1 MIIEYPTV
9 HVVPKDQATEY
20 QLEEVTSEDEKEI
33 PDIITS
39 KEEAKKKSSL
49 NKTPTVDSEPAKET
63 EIIDKISSD
72 EYDHEPQVKG
82 AKRQCEQEKEGQHT
96 KEDSAQENTSIDVKA
111 ESPQQSSNQNV
122 EDDSQDSP
130 KKRLKVEDS
139 SKEDQTLDDIKLA
152 GASQENPNSNVTTE
166 INPQA
171 VPSPDVNLEDGK
183 QEHNIDKTISAKVE
197 SCT

>member
-20 QLEEVTSEDEKEI
+20 QLEEVTSEDEKDI

-39 KEEAKKKSSL
+39 KEEAKKKSSH
-49 NKTPTVDSEPAKET
+49 NKTPTVDSELPKEA

-72 EYDHEPQVKG
+72 EYDDEPEVKG
-82 AKRQCEQEKEGQHT
+82 VKRHCEQEREGQHI
-96 KEDSAQENTSIDVKA
+96 KEDSAQENKSIDVKA

-122 EDDSQDSP
+122 EDDSQASP

-139 SKEDQTLDDIKLA
+139 TTEDQTLDDVKLT
-152 GASQENPNSNVTTE
+152 GASQENQNSNVTTD
-166 INPQA
+166 INPQVA
-171 VPSPDVNLEDGK
+171 PSPNVNLEDGK
-183 QEHNIDKTISAKVE
+183 QEHKTISAKVE
-197 SCT
+197 SCS